1 MASSTI
7 TGIGSGFD
15 TQGIVK
21 ALVAAERAPKD
32 SQILKQQT
40 TATTQLSA
48 VGTVKVAL
56 KPTVLR

>member
-7 TGIGSGFD
+7 TGVGSGFD
-15 TQGIVK
+15 TAGIVK

-32 SQILKQQT
+32 SQILKLQT

-48 VGTVKVAL
+48 VGKL
-56 KPTVLR
+56 KMRWRLIVQP